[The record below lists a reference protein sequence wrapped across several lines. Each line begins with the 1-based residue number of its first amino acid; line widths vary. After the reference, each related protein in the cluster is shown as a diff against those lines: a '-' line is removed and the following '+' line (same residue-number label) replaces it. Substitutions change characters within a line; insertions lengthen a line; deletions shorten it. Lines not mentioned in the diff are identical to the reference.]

1 MKDFKDKVR
10 LFTQKVWRNKNY
22 QVYEDMIHPDFSYHD
37 PVSTEVTTKTEYME
51 FIKRIQATSPDMKYT
66 ILDIIGE
73 SNKVV
78 SLYSWEGTPVIEVA
92 GVPPSGKK
100 LEHKGVAI
108 YYFEDDKVVK
118 IWDVWDR
125 FSVLKQLGVI
135 S

>member
-10 LFTQKVWRNKNY
+10 LFTQEVWRNKNY

-37 PVSTEVTTKTEYME
+37 PVSPEVTTKTEYKE
-51 FIKRIQATSPDMKYT
+51 FINGIQATCPDMKYT

-73 SNKVV
+73 LNKVV
-78 SLYSWEGTPVIEVA
+78 SLYSFEGTPVIELA

-100 LEHKGVAI
+100 FEHKGIAI
-108 YYFEDDKVVK
+108 YYFENDRVVK
-118 IWDVWDR
+118 IWDVWDML
-125 FSVLKQLGVI
+125 SVLKQLGVI

>member
-10 LFTQKVWRNKNY
+10 LFTQEVWNNKNY
-22 QVYEDMIHPDFSYHD
+22 RVYEDMIHPDFSYHD
-37 PVSTEVTTKTEYME
+37 PVSPGVTTKTEYMG

-73 SNKVV
+73 SSKVV

-100 LEHKGVAI
+100 LEHKGIVI
-108 YYFEDDKVVK
+108 YYFENDEMVK

>member
-1 MKDFKDKVR
+1 MSKYKDKVR
-10 LFTQKVWRNKNY
+10 LFTQEVWENKNFR
-22 QVYEDMIHPDFSYHD
+22 VYEDMIHPDFSYHD
-37 PVSTEVTTKTEYME
+37 PVYPVITTKTEYLG

-78 SLYSWEGTPVIEVA
+78 SLYSWEGTPVIEIS
-92 GVPPSGKK
+92 GVPPRGKK

-108 YYFEDDKVVK
+108 YYFENDKVVK
-118 IWDVWDR
+118 IWDVWDW

>member
-1 MKDFKDKVR
+1 MVH
-10 LFTQKVWRNKNY
+10 LFTQEVWRNKNN

-37 PVSTEVTTKTEYME
+37 PVSPEVTTKTEYME

-73 SNKVV
+73 FNKVV

-92 GVPPSGKK
+92 GVPPSGEK
-100 LEHKGVAI
+100 LEHKGIAI
-108 YYFEDDKVVK
+108 YYFENDKVVK